1 MKSCIDYESLELII
15 RIGHNKMYNRMSLF
29 NHVPINFQQ
38 AELIEKDDVHYYQ
51 TPTGKIFPSITT
63 ILQKT
68 MSAEKQQ
75 SLQNWKEQ
83 EAAAQYITQEAVT
96 IGTQTHKL
104 IENHLNGITQTDE
117 VRLLSVAHFNN
128 LIPFLQKIN
137 DIHGIELRM
146 YSNEMKLAGMSDCIA
161 KYDGELSIIDY
172 KTKRSNQQEEW
183 MTDHFIQ
190 GTAYSEMFKEL
201 TGIEVKQVVI
211 LVSSEKNTRME
222 FVKRTEDYRD
232 MLKQRLNQFYE
243 ITE

>member
-1 MKSCIDYESLELII
+1 
-15 RIGHNKMYNRMSLF
+15 MSMF
-29 NHVPINFQQ
+29 THIPINFKQ
-38 AELIEKDDVHYYQ
+38 AELVEKDDAHYYQ
-51 TPTGKIFPSITT
+51 TPKGDLFPSITT
-63 ILQKT
+63 ILHKT
-68 MSAEKQQ
+68 MPPEKQQ
-75 SLQNWKEQ
+75 GLQNWKEQ
-83 EAAAQYITQEAVT
+83 EIAAEHITREAAM

-104 IENHLNGITQTDE
+104 IENHLNEIPQTDE

-137 DIHGIELRM
+137 DIHGTELRL
-146 YSNEMKLAGMSDCIA
+146 YSDTMKLAGTSDCIA
-161 KYDGELSIIDY
+161 KYNGELSIIDY

-190 GTAYSEMFKEL
+190 GTAYSEMFREL

-222 FVKRTEDYRD
+222 FVKRTDDYKD

-243 ITE
+243 IIE

>member
-1 MKSCIDYESLELII
+1 
-15 RIGHNKMYNRMSLF
+15 MSLF
-29 NHVPINFQQ
+29 NHIPINFQQ
-38 AELIEKDDVHYYQ
+38 AQLIEKDDARYYQ
-51 TPTGKIFPSITT
+51 TPKGDIFQSITT

-68 MSAEKQQ
+68 MPIEKQQ

-83 EAAAQYITQEAVT
+83 EIAAEYITRESSIV
-96 IGTQTHKL
+96 GTQTHKL
-104 IENHLNGITQTDE
+104 IEDYLNEIPQTDE

-137 DIHGIELRM
+137 DIHETELRL
-146 YSNEMKLAGMSDCIA
+146 YSNIMNLAGTSDCIA

-183 MTDHFIQ
+183 MSDHFIQ
-190 GTAYSEMFKEL
+190 GTAYSQMFKEL

-222 FVKRTEDYRD
+222 FVKRTEDYKD
-232 MLKQRLNQFYE
+232 LLTQRLNQFYE
-243 ITE
+243 IIE

>member
-1 MKSCIDYESLELII
+1 
-15 RIGHNKMYNRMSLF
+15 MYLF
-29 NHVPINFQQ
+29 KHIPINFQQ
-38 AELIEKDDVHYYQ
+38 AQLIEENNEHYYQ
-51 TPTGKIFPSITT
+51 TPKGDIFPSITT
-63 ILQKT
+63 ILHKT

-83 EAAAQYITQEAVT
+83 ETAAQYITEESAM

-104 IENHLNGITQTDE
+104 IENHLNGVTQTDD

-128 LIPFLQKIN
+128 LIPFIQKIN
-137 DIHGIELRM
+137 DIHGTELRL
-146 YSNEMKLAGMSDCIA
+146 YSNEMKLAGTSDCIA

-190 GTAYSEMFKEL
+190 GTAYSQMFKEL
-201 TGIEVKQVVI
+201 TGIEVKQIVI

-222 FVKRTEDYRD
+222 FVKRTEEYKD
-232 MLKQRLNQFYE
+232 LLTQRLHQFYE
-243 ITE
+243 IIE

>member
-1 MKSCIDYESLELII
+1 
-15 RIGHNKMYNRMSLF
+15 MSQF
-29 NHVPINFQQ
+29 NHIPINFQQ
-38 AELIEKDDVHYYQ
+38 AQLFEKDNVHYYQ
-51 TPTGKIFPSITT
+51 TPKGDIFPSITT

-75 SLQNWKEQ
+75 SLQNWEEQ
-83 EAAAQYITQEAVT
+83 EIAAEYITQESAM

-104 IENHLNGITQTDE
+104 IENYLNGITQNEE

-137 DIHGIELRM
+137 DIHGTELKL
-146 YSNEMKLAGMSDCIA
+146 YSETMKLAGMSDCIA

-172 KTKRSNQQEEW
+172 KTKRSNQREEW

-201 TGIEVKQVVI
+201 SGIEVKQVVI

-222 FVKRTEDYRD
+222 FVKRTDEYKD
-232 MLKQRLNQFYE
+232 LLTQRLNQFYD
-243 ITE
+243 IIG

>member
-1 MKSCIDYESLELII
+1 
-15 RIGHNKMYNRMSLF
+15 MYNRMSLF

-38 AELIEKDDVHYYQ
+38 AELIEKDNAHYYQ
-51 TPTGKIFPSITT
+51 TPTGEIFPSITT

-68 MSAEKQQ
+68 MSVEKQQ

-83 EAAAQYITQEAVT
+83 EAAAEYITQEATT
-96 IGTQTHKL
+96 IGTQNHKL

-117 VRLLSVAHFNN
+117 VRLLSVAHLNN

-137 DIHGIELRM
+137 NIHGIELRM

-201 TGIEVKQVVI
+201 TGIEVKQIVI

>member
-1 MKSCIDYESLELII
+1 
-15 RIGHNKMYNRMSLF
+15 MSLF
-29 NHVPINFQQ
+29 NHIPINFQQ
-38 AELIEKDDVHYYQ
+38 AQLIEKDDSHYYQ
-51 TPTGKIFPSITT
+51 TPTGDVFPSITT

-68 MSAEKQQ
+68 MSAEKQE
-75 SLQNWKEQ
+75 SLQSWKDQ
-83 EAAAQYITQEAVT
+83 ETAAQYITEESAI

-128 LIPFLQKIN
+128 LLPFIQKIN
-137 DIHGIELRM
+137 DIHGTELRL

-190 GTAYSEMFKEL
+190 GAAYAAMFKEL
-201 TGIEVKQVVI
+201 SGIEVKQVVI

-222 FVKRTEDYRD
+222 FVKNTEEYKD
-232 MLKQRLNQFYE
+232 LLTQRLNQFYE
-243 ITE
+243 IIE

>member
-1 MKSCIDYESLELII
+1 
-15 RIGHNKMYNRMSLF
+15 MYLF
-29 NHVPINFQQ
+29 NHIPINFQQ
-38 AELIEKDDVHYYQ
+38 AQLIEKNNEHYYQ
-51 TPTGKIFPSITT
+51 TPKGDIFPSITT
-63 ILQKT
+63 ILHKT

-83 EAAAQYITQEAVT
+83 ETAAQYITEESAM

-104 IENHLNGITQTDE
+104 IENHLNGVTQTDD

-128 LIPFLQKIN
+128 LIPFIQKIN
-137 DIHGIELRM
+137 DIHGTELRL
-146 YSNEMKLAGMSDCIA
+146 YSNEMKLAGTSDCIA

-190 GTAYSEMFKEL
+190 GTAYSQMFKEL
-201 TGIEVKQVVI
+201 TGIEVKQIVI

-222 FVKRTEDYRD
+222 FVKRTEEYKD
-232 MLKQRLNQFYE
+232 LLTQRLNQFYE
-243 ITE
+243 IIE

>member
-1 MKSCIDYESLELII
+1 
-15 RIGHNKMYNRMSLF
+15 MSLF

-51 TPTGKIFPSITT
+51 TPTGKVFPSITT

-83 EAAAQYITQEAVT
+83 EAAAEYITQEAAT

-201 TGIEVKQVVI
+201 SGIEVKQVVI

-222 FVKRTEDYRD
+222 FVKNTEEYKD
-232 MLKQRLNQFYE
+232 LLTQRLNQFYE
-243 ITE
+243 IIE

>member
-1 MKSCIDYESLELII
+1 
-15 RIGHNKMYNRMSLF
+15 MYLF
-29 NHVPINFQQ
+29 NHIPINFQQ
-38 AELIEKDDVHYYQ
+38 AQLIEKNNEHYYQ
-51 TPTGKIFPSITT
+51 TPKGDIFPSITT
-63 ILQKT
+63 ILHKT

-83 EAAAQYITQEAVT
+83 ETAAQYITQESAM

-104 IENHLNGITQTDE
+104 IENHLNGVTQTDD

-128 LIPFLQKIN
+128 LIPFIQKIN
-137 DIHGIELRM
+137 DIHGTELRL
-146 YSNEMKLAGMSDCIA
+146 YSNEMKLAGTSDCIA

-190 GTAYSEMFKEL
+190 GTAYSQMFKEL
-201 TGIEVKQVVI
+201 TGIEVKQIVI

-222 FVKRTEDYRD
+222 FVKRTEEYKD
-232 MLKQRLNQFYE
+232 LLTQRLHQFYE
-243 ITE
+243 IIE

>member
-1 MKSCIDYESLELII
+1 
-15 RIGHNKMYNRMSLF
+15 MSLF
-29 NHVPINFQQ
+29 NHIQIDFQQ
-38 AELIEKDDVHYYQ
+38 AELIEKENGHYYQ
-51 TPTGKIFPSITT
+51 TPKGDVFPSITT
-63 ILQKT
+63 ILKKT

-75 SLQNWKEQ
+75 GLQSWKEQ
-83 EAAAQYITQEAVT
+83 ETAAEHITRESSL

-104 IENHLNGITQTDE
+104 IENHLNGVTQTDE

-137 DIHGIELRM
+137 DIHGTELRL
-146 YSNEMKLAGMSDCIA
+146 YSNEMKLAGTSDCIA

-190 GTAYSEMFKEL
+190 GTAYSEMFREL

-222 FVKRTEDYRD
+222 FVKSTEDYKD
-232 MLKQRLNQFYE
+232 LLSQRLNQFYE
-243 ITE
+243 IIE

>member
-1 MKSCIDYESLELII
+1 
-15 RIGHNKMYNRMSLF
+15 MYNRMSIF

-83 EAAAQYITQEAVT
+83 EAAAEYITQEAAT

-183 MTDHFIQ
+183 MTDYFIQ